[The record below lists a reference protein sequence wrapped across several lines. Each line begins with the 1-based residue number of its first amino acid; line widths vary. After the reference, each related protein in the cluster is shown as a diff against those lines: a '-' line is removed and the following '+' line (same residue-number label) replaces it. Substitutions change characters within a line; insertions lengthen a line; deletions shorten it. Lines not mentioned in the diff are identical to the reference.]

1 MKDVTLA
8 SSFSEESKGA
18 IDEVDL
24 IIGDTSAL
32 KRIESSSEER
42 KEMGIR
48 LVSSSSSQPP
58 HKEVWCIEDK
68 TDMSQFK
75 ELVPN
80 PAISYPFE
88 LDDF

>member
-1 MKDVTLA
+1 MKDVTLE
-8 SSFSEESKGA
+8 SFKSEESKGG
-18 IDEVDL
+18 IDEIDL

-32 KRIESSSEER
+32 KRIESTSSEER
-42 KEMGIR
+42 KELGIR
-48 LVSSSSSQPP
+48 QISSGHPQS
-58 HKEVWCIEDK
+58 KEVWCIEDK